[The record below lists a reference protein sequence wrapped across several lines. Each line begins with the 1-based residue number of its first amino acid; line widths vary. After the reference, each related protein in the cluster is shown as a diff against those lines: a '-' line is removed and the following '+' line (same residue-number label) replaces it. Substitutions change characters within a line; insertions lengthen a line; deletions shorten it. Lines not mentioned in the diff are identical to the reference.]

1 MPRPA
6 RPYWRG
12 QLRLSLVSLAVELYN
27 AVETSSQISF
37 RMIHRPSGKRVQYRK
52 AVPDIGEVP
61 AEDIVK
67 GYEIAR
73 DQYVLLEPD
82 EVEAVRLESKHV
94 LDLVQFVDMAEIDPR
109 YFERPYYLL
118 PADDT
123 AAEGYVVI
131 REALERGGKAGLGQ
145 LVVGG
150 REHLVAVAP
159 VGRGLVMEIL
169 RYGSEVKP
177 AADFFDSVPEIDID
191 PEMVEIATQIVE
203 RKAATFDP
211 HAFQPTATPPPCA
224 TWWRK
229 RPRAGRSKPPPG
241 RPRPP
246 RSWTSCRP
254 SSAASKSP
262 PPPPAA
268 GPDRAPRANAR
279 RDEGRARA
287 IPPVESCSATILGS
301 PAPWRDPS

>member
-27 AVETSSQISF
+27 AVESSSQISF

-61 AEDIVK
+61 GEDIVK

-177 AADFFDSVPEIDID
+177 AADFFDTVPEIDID

-211 HAFQPTATPPPCA
+211 HAFHDRYATALRELVEEKAKGRAIEAPAGPAPTAQVVDLMSAP
-224 TWWRK
+224 K
-229 RPRAGRSKPPPG
+229 RSLEKSPSAARGRSK
-241 RPRPP
+241 
-246 RSWTSCRP
+246 
-254 SSAASKSP
+254 SSAPRKRK
-262 PPPPAA
+262 A
-268 GPDRAPRANAR
+268 G
-279 RDEGRARA
+279 
-287 IPPVESCSATILGS
+287 
-301 PAPWRDPS
+301 

>member
-1 MPRPA
+1 MPRPS

-27 AVETSSQISF
+27 AVETSSEISF

-52 AVPDIGEVP
+52 AVPDLGEVP

-82 EVEAVRLESKHV
+82 EIEAVRLESKHV

-169 RYGSEVKP
+169 RYGAEVKP
-177 AADFFDSVPEIDID
+177 AKDFFDNVPEIEID

-211 HAFQPTATPPPCA
+211 HAFRDRYATALRELVEEKAKGQPIEAPAGPAPTAQVVDLMSALKRSLEKAPSASRGRPKSTAP
-224 TWWRK
+224 RK
-229 RPRAGRSKPPPG
+229 RKTG
-241 RPRPP
+241 
-246 RSWTSCRP
+246 
-254 SSAASKSP
+254 
-262 PPPPAA
+262 
-268 GPDRAPRANAR
+268 
-279 RDEGRARA
+279 
-287 IPPVESCSATILGS
+287 
-301 PAPWRDPS
+301 

>member
-27 AVETSSQISF
+27 AVETSSGISF
-37 RMIHRPSGKRVQYRK
+37 RMIHRPTGKRVQYLK
-52 AVPDIGEVP
+52 AVADVGEVP
-61 AEDIVK
+61 VDEIVK

-82 EVEAVRLESKHV
+82 EVEAVRLESKHT

-118 PADDT
+118 PADET

-131 REALERGGKAGLGQ
+131 REALARSGKAGVGQ

-150 REHLVAVAP
+150 REHLVAVTP

-169 RYGSEVKP
+169 RYGAEVKP
-177 AADFFDSVPEIDID
+177 AEAFFDEVPEGKID
-191 PEMVEIATQIVE
+191 PEMVEIAGQIVE
-203 RKAATFDP
+203 RKSARFDP
-211 HAFQPTATPPPCA
+211 QAFTDRYATALRELVEEKAKGQPIAAPAVPQPTAQVVDLMAALKRSLEKTPVEPRA
-224 TWWRK
+224 QARTSGGRK
-229 RPRAGRSKPPPG
+229 RKAG
-241 RPRPP
+241 
-246 RSWTSCRP
+246 
-254 SSAASKSP
+254 
-262 PPPPAA
+262 
-268 GPDRAPRANAR
+268 
-279 RDEGRARA
+279 
-287 IPPVESCSATILGS
+287 
-301 PAPWRDPS
+301 

>member
-67 GYEIAR
+67 GYEIGR

-82 EVEAVRLESKHV
+82 EVEAVRLESKHT

-118 PADDT
+118 PADDN

-131 REALERGGKAGLGQ
+131 REALERGGKAGIGQ

-150 REHLVAVAP
+150 REHLVAVTP

-169 RYGSEVKP
+169 RYGAEVKP
-177 AADFFDSVPEIDID
+177 AEDFFDNVPEIEIE

-203 RKAATFDP
+203 RKSATFDP
-211 HAFQPTATPPPCA
+211 HAFRDRYATALRALVEEKAKGQPIEAPAGPAPSAQVVDLMSALKRSLEKAPAT
-224 TWWRK
+224 R
-229 RPRAGRSKPPPG
+229 GRSK
-241 RPRPP
+241 
-246 RSWTSCRP
+246 
-254 SSAASKSP
+254 SSAPRKRK
-262 PPPPAA
+262 A
-268 GPDRAPRANAR
+268 G
-279 RDEGRARA
+279 
-287 IPPVESCSATILGS
+287 
-301 PAPWRDPS
+301 